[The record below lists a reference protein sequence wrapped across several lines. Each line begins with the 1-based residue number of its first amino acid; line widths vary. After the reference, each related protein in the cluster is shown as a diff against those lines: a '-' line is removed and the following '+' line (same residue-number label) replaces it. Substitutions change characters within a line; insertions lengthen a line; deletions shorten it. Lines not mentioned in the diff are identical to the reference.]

1 MIIIEF
7 DIRVPNSIHSRR
19 RRRRRCRRR
28 RRISKYIIRP

>member
-7 DIRVPNSIHSRR
+7 DIRVSNSIRR
-19 RRRRRCRRR
+19 RRRRRR